1 MFAWTK
7 VLTQGAGPQPSVPV
21 DTLCDLFGENLNILA
36 TSRAQGS

>member
-7 VLTQGAGPQPSVPV
+7 VLTQGAGPQHQFLSIHYAIF
-21 DTLCDLFGENLNILA
+21 LAENLNILA